1 MVDGVAVGSCLTAAA
16 GIITL
21 IVHKIK
27 CAYRRSDDGV
37 CTPSCAFMDAKL
49 EDSDEIQVHKIELNS
64 VELLY
69 VSKKS

>member
-1 MVDGVAVGSCLTAAA
+1 MVDGVAVGSAITAAA

-27 CAYRRSDDGV
+27 CSYRRSDGA
-37 CTPSCAFMDAKL
+37 CAPACAFMDAKL
-49 EDSDEIQVHKIELNS
+49 EDSEEIQVHKIELND

-69 VSKKS
+69 VSKRG